1 MLITKEELDLR
12 LKEKDKIIE
21 QLEKANNELL
31 HALNDL
37 RAQEE
42 DKASLEEPYIY
53 VPVEREC
60 LTCPKIDLETQKVED
75 DDSSILITHKC
86 KHLAFCQAIR
96 KNWEA
101 CRG

>member
-12 LKEKDKIIE
+12 LKEKDELIKR
-21 QLEKANNELL
+21 LEDAYHEVLGT
-31 HALNDL
+31 LNDL
-37 RAQEE
+37 KAQAE

-60 LTCPKIDLETQKVED
+60 LTCPKIDLETHKVEY

>member
-21 QLEKANNELL
+21 QLEKDNNELL
-31 HALNDL
+31 HALDDL

-60 LTCPKIDLETQKVED
+60 LTCPKIDLETQRVEGD
-75 DDSSILITHKC
+75 DNSILITHKC

-96 KNWEA
+96 KSWEA